1 MRDSFKAA
9 IPQRRYGMNQEKL
22 NKLNNLF
29 EQEMKAERIKGASLL
44 VEHKG
49 KVEFR
54 NV

>member
-1 MRDSFKAA
+1 
-9 IPQRRYGMNQEKL
+9 MNQEKL

-54 NV
+54 NVYGSDREDSIYKI